1 MNEQPSVECDSSVCT
16 ATFSASRSKIAVEE
30 PLGDLESENT
40 ETWRKLHGR
49 AIVAGERLQEKID
62 ELVTFRFCQGGIEL
76 VENLRSENGFGS
88 TCFGARTKAVRRTKV
103 ILHFRRR
110 KIKAGRSIALNRAS
124 ALGFRAIGGGHAAGS
139 IYMELEF

>member
-49 AIVAGERLQEKID
+49 AIVAGERLQEKIS
-62 ELVTFRFCQGGIEL
+62 ESVTCLFCHGNVEL
-76 VENLRSENGFGS
+76 VENLQQTWFHLHVPV
-88 TCFGARTKAVRRTKV
+88 KAVRRPKLV
-103 ILHFRRR
+103 LHFRRL
-110 KIKAGRSIALNRAS
+110 KKAGRSR
-124 ALGFRAIGGGHAAGS
+124 
-139 IYMELEF
+139 